1 MTLTGQKT
9 TKMAKNFQ
17 QQMRR
22 FQYSRT
28 AASWQSLCPTL
39 CGVEDT
45 RSEGGF
51 QLVAQLD
58 DLCFDISWQQRNIAS
73 AMLGGFL
80 KQLYLDAVSFVFLPC
95 GFSCDIYC
103 SLCAL
108 LYIQQIQVSQMK
120 NQWFENV
127 MNRGTAKSCKC
138 WHWWFKELG

>member
-1 MTLTGQKT
+1 M
-9 TKMAKNFQ
+9 
-17 QQMRR
+17 
-22 FQYSRT
+22 
-28 AASWQSLCPTL
+28 
-39 CGVEDT
+39 EDT

-58 DLCFDISWQQRNIAS
+58 DLCFDISRQQRNIAS

-80 KQLYLDAVSFVFLPC
+80 KQLYLDAVSFVFPPY

-120 NQWFENV
+120 NQ
-127 MNRGTAKSCKC
+127 
-138 WHWWFKELG
+138 

>member
-1 MTLTGQKT
+1 
-9 TKMAKNFQ
+9 
-17 QQMRR
+17 MRR

-58 DLCFDISWQQRNIAS
+58 DLCFDISRQQRNIAS
-73 AMLGGFL
+73 AMRIAYARRLL
-80 KQLYLDAVSFVFLPC
+80 EATIEEQLYLDAVSFVFLPY

-120 NQWFENV
+120 NQ
-127 MNRGTAKSCKC
+127 
-138 WHWWFKELG
+138 